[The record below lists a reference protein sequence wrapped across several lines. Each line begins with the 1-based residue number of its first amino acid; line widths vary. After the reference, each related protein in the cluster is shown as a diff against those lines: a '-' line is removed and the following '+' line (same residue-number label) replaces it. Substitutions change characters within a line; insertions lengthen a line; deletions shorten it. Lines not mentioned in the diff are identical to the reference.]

1 MRRKSEVGMNES
13 DYRHERLVAALL
25 ARDAKLREMLL
36 RTNEG
41 AARDRYGRAAYLI
54 QGAERLRME
63 DEHRHVAELLVIA
76 GL

>member
-1 MRRKSEVGMNES
+1 MQDQDFRY
-13 DYRHERLVAALL
+13 DRLVAALM

-41 AARDRYGRAAYLI
+41 AQRDRYGRAAYLI
-54 QGAERLRME
+54 QGAERLRVE
-63 DEHRHVAELLVIA
+63 DEHRHIAELLIIA